1 MSTWGGTSPQFTQA
15 VGDLEPTKIIP
26 DIETVMNLAQS
37 SPSIAR
43 WNAELGRGEAALALA
58 RSERVPNVT
67 VGVGTRREQDATDT
81 DYLLDVEIDIPIF
94 DRNQGEI
101 RAARYELAR
110 VQARRMA
117 AEAAASEAIAEVYYA
132 LTESQAR
139 SSTMKNE
146 VLPAT
151 RAAFDAYR
159 QVFEKSG
166 TNLDDV
172 LDARRDLARGEV
184 DLTDALVDYRRKLAE
199 LEGLVGNDLAVSN

>member
-1 MSTWGGTSPQFTQA
+1 MSFSLIQTAGTSVPAPGDSFPSSCLGWLGSSGQA
-15 VGDLEPTKIIP
+15 KRTP
-26 DIETVMNLAQS
+26 
-37 SPSIAR
+37 
-43 WNAELGRGEAALALA
+43 

-81 DYLLDVEIDIPIF
+81 DYLMDVEIDIPIF

-110 VQARRMA
+110 VQAWRKA
-117 AEAAASEAIAEVYYA
+117 AEAAASEAIADVYYR
-132 LTESQAR
+132 LTESHAR
-139 SSTMKNE
+139 SATMKNE

-159 QVFEKSG
+159 LVFEKNG

-172 LDARRDLARGEV
+172 LDARRDLARAEV
-184 DLTDALVDYRRKLAE
+184 DLTDALVDYRRRLAE